1 MKILTTINTC
11 TLRMKYNLRILTFLI
26 AAVAF
31 TACVPNKKVA
41 YLQYKNEYD
50 KPETIVKDTL
60 IRKYETGQFSY
71 KLQPGDLLD
80 IKISTLTPK
89 EFNPFNDADPSL
101 LAGQQIQSGTA
112 TGESSIGYYI
122 DPDGVLT
129 LPLLGSLKVIG
140 FTLIQLGD
148 SLQARTVKYLEKPV
162 VRVRVQNYRYTVL
175 GEVNTSATLLTYDN
189 SLTMLQAIGKA
200 GGISEFGDLSRV
212 KVVRRFDKQTY
223 VFYVNLLNEEF
234 LSSPFYFV
242 QPNDVITV
250 TPVKQRSYLKYVS
263 PNLAIFTATTSLLI
277 SIFTLITLL

>member
-1 MKILTTINTC
+1 M
-11 TLRMKYNLRILTFLI
+11 
-26 AAVAF
+26 
-31 TACVPNKKVA
+31 
-41 YLQYKNEYD
+41 
-50 KPETIVKDTL
+50 
-60 IRKYETGQFSY
+60 RKYETGQFAY

-101 LAGQQIQSGTA
+101 NAGGQQGQIGSS
-112 TGESSIGYYI
+112 TGESTIGYYV

-129 LPLLGSLKVIG
+129 LPLLGSLKVSG
-140 FTLIQLGD
+140 FTLVQTQDTLT
-148 SLQARTVKYLEKPV
+148 SLVKKYLEKPV
-162 VRVRVQNYRYTVL
+162 VRVRVQNYRFTVL
-175 GEVNTSATLLTYDN
+175 GEVKTEATLLTYDN

-200 GGISEFGDLSRV
+200 GGASEFGDLSRV
-212 KVVRRFDKQTY
+212 KVVRRFDRETY

>member
-1 MKILTTINTC
+1 M
-11 TLRMKYNLRILTFLI
+11 
-26 AAVAF
+26 V
-31 TACVPNKKVA
+31 ACVPNRKVA
-41 YLQYKNEYD
+41 YLQYKNEYNE
-50 KPETIVKDTL
+50 PETIVKDSL
-60 IRKYETGQFSY
+60 IRKYETGQFAY

-101 LAGQQIQSGTA
+101 ISGQQIQAGSS
-112 TGESSIGYYI
+112 TGESTIGYYVN
-122 DPDGVLT
+122 PDGILT
-129 LPLLGSLKVIG
+129 LPLLGSLKVG
-140 FTLIQLGD
+140 GLTLIQTED
-148 SLQARTVKYLEKPV
+148 SLQTRVLKYLEKPV
-162 VRVRVQNYRYTVL
+162 VRVRIQNYRVTVL
-175 GEVNTSATLLTYDN
+175 GEVKAEATILAYDN
-189 SLTMLQAIGKA
+189 STTMLQAIGKA
-200 GGISEFGDLSRV
+200 GGVSEFGDLSRV
-212 KVVRRFDKQTY
+212 KVIRRFDKETY

>member
-1 MKILTTINTC
+1 
-11 TLRMKYNLRILTFLI
+11 MKYDLRILIFLI
-26 AAVAF
+26 ATAAF
-31 TACVPNKKVA
+31 ASCVPNKKVA

-50 KPETIVKDTL
+50 EPETIVKDSL
-60 IRKYETGQFSY
+60 VRKYETGQFAY

-101 LAGQQIQSGTA
+101 MSGYQMQTGSV
-112 TGESSIGYYI
+112 TGESTIGYYI
-122 DPDGVLT
+122 TQDGILT
-129 LPLLGSLKVIG
+129 LPLLGSSKVSG
-140 FTLIQLGD
+140 LTL
-148 SLQARTVKYLEKPV
+148 SQAEDTLRLRVMKYLEKPV
-162 VRVRVQNYRYTVL
+162 VRVRVQNYRFTVI
-175 GEVNTSATLLTYDN
+175 GEVKTEATLLTYDN
-189 SLTMLQAIGKA
+189 SLTLLQAIGKA
-200 GGISEFGDLSRV
+200 GGASEYGDLSRV
-212 KVVRRFDKQTY
+212 KVVRRFDNETY

-250 TPVKQRSYLKYVS
+250 TPVRQRSYLKYVS